1 MRRWLVWLAV
11 PAAALCGPAVALAK
25 PAAITGKLSKPGY
38 TVIALGYNG
47 KAVSSN
53 ARSFRLVPRDTKVTL
68 QLRNARGKYAGQVV
82 VGGKGSSVIV
92 GVKAGAKLGTIKI
105 RSGYGRAAKA
115 KGVDKRRTAQAR
127 KGVPLGNGRNFG
139 LVRSKKHATAGA
151 GRDGD
156 LDGVP
161 DALDV
166 DSNGNLVLNN
176 EEAAGRSARAAQT
189 ENGFQLFSQIG
200 APLERSLNA
209 NGGGVTD
216 AAIDALVQGSTSPP
230 TFQPI
235 GVFLDFSIVPG
246 DQIELDCGGLS
257 YCSKGGTGRERTP
270 GGFDPGP
277 SFPDCCDQDGDGFGT
292 MTGTPGPN
300 GQQEMQI
307 YPLAT
312 AAQINSGDVLI
323 ERSTSNGVETDTP
336 STLNFVFNTTPAL
349 ISWTSSGGQSGSVTY
364 PANPNT
370 PGTGLSPFPVG
381 PGSDGNIAV
390 TMTLWR
396 PQRRAIAGAG
406 EGSGFIDIG
415 HLLWSSRLIQQGAQ
429 GGQVIDCP
437 TGYSTT
443 DPNLSAAPSSPIGGL
458 VDQSADALANPA
470 NTLTYTLNLTA
481 CLTSKGVAWNV
492 GDPIQMEIVAR
503 SQTGGDNSAQQ
514 VFFKRVS

>member
-1 MRRWLVWLAV
+1 MRRWLLWLAV

-47 KAVSSN
+47 KAVSSS

-68 QLRNARGKYAGQVV
+68 QLRNAKGKYAGPVV

-105 RSGYGRAAKA
+105 LSGYGKASKA

-209 NGGGVTD
+209 NGGGVSD

-246 DQIELDCGGLS
+246 DQVELDCGGLS

-270 GGFDPGP
+270 GRLRPGP
-277 SFPDCCDQDGDGFGT
+277 ELPRLLRPGRRRLRHDDRHPGAERPAGDADLPAGHGGADQLG
-292 MTGTPGPN
+292 
-300 GQQEMQI
+300 
-307 YPLAT
+307 
-312 AAQINSGDVLI
+312 
-323 ERSTSNGVETDTP
+323 
-336 STLNFVFNTTPAL
+336 
-349 ISWTSSGGQSGSVTY
+349 
-364 PANPNT
+364 
-370 PGTGLSPFPVG
+370 
-381 PGSDGNIAV
+381 
-390 TMTLWR
+390 
-396 PQRRAIAGAG
+396 RRADRALHHERRRDRHA
-406 EGSGFIDIG
+406 E
-415 HLLWSSRLIQQGAQ
+415 H
-429 GGQVIDCP
+429 
-437 TGYSTT
+437 
-443 DPNLSAAPSSPIGGL
+443 AA
-458 VDQSADALANPA
+458 
-470 NTLTYTLNLTA
+470 
-481 CLTSKGVAWNV
+481 
-492 GDPIQMEIVAR
+492 
-503 SQTGGDNSAQQ
+503 GDNSAQQ
-514 VFFKRVS
+514 VFFRRASRSLALSPSR